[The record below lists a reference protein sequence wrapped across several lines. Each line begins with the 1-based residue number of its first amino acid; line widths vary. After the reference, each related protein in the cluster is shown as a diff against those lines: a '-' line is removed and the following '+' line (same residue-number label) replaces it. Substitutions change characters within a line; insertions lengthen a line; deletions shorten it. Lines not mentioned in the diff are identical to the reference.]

1 MIRKRNVAP
10 GTAPVESH
18 CPDVLCAPLTPSSL
32 HPTVACL
39 HSGVDP
45 QGQRQAAQP
54 GHGLQRH
61 PDHPERAARGR
72 RRLRLHGLQH
82 VCHGRGQCHP
92 LRARFVIHG
101 APVTSPC
108 PSSPPLPHPLVPP
121 PPPTTHQQYRL
132 WLWLFFFFFVLR
144 FPPPASLRVM
154 HASLCGGV
162 VSSCTASGAQ
172 LIGAANTPDAC
183 VCLSLLFRNQ
193 GVSRLVLLSYCQ
205 SSFSY
210 YPL

>member
-1 MIRKRNVAP
+1 MSVEEICGRNIMIRKRNVAP
-10 GTAPVESH
+10 ETAPVESH
-18 CPDVLCAPLTPSSL
+18 CSDVLCSPLTPHSL

-45 QGQRQAAQP
+45 QGQRQATQP

-101 APVTSPC
+101 APVTSAAHHHR
-108 PSSPPLPHPLVPP
+108 PS
-121 PPPTTHQQYRL
+121 PTSGPTPSTHHSL
-132 WLWLFFFFFVLR
+132 AIPALALAFFFFF
-144 FPPPASLRVM
+144 ASLP
-154 HASLCGGV
+154 S
-162 VSSCTASGAQ
+162 SSCQLAS
-172 LIGAANTPDAC
+172 DAC
-183 VCLSLLFRNQ
+183 FSVWWR
-193 GVSRLVLLSYCQ
+193 RLIVHCERRSAHLRS
-205 SSFSY
+205 
-210 YPL
+210 

>member
-18 CPDVLCAPLTPSSL
+18 CSDVLCAPLTPSSL

-45 QGQRQAAQP
+45 QGQRQATQP

-101 APVTSPC
+101 APVTSAAHHHRPSPWSHPLHPPLTSNSSSGSGFFFLFFSASL
-108 PSSPPLPHPLVPP
+108 PSSCQL
-121 PPPTTHQQYRL
+121 
-132 WLWLFFFFFVLR
+132 
-144 FPPPASLRVM
+144 AS
-154 HASLCGGV
+154 
-162 VSSCTASGAQ
+162 
-172 LIGAANTPDAC
+172 DAC
-183 VCLSLLFRNQ
+183 
-193 GVSRLVLLSYCQ
+193 
-205 SSFSY
+205 FSV
-210 YPL
+210 